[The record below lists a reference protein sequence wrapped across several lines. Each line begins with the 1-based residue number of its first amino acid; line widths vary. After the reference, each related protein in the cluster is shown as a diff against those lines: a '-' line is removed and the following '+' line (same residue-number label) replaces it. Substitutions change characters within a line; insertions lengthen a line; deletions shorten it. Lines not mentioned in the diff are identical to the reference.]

1 VSATAVGARTF
12 AHRSRDI
19 GGRLVKGFVE
29 APSETVAVARLNGMG
44 LSPVSVQEKIAGTGL
59 DREIE
64 IPLLTKK
71 VKIGDLAG
79 ASRQLAT
86 MTAAGLPLLRSITI
100 VGEQTSN
107 AKLAAVLQDVARE
120 VETGSNLSDALAHH
134 PLEIPPIMV
143 SMLRAG
149 ETGGFLDT
157 ALNSV
162 ATTFEKE
169 AKLKATIKSAMTYP
183 IAVLAIALIAVV
195 AMLIFIVP
203 IFKNMFAQFGGQ
215 LPLPTEILVVLSD
228 QMWWILPVLVVA
240 FFAASM
246 YYKARKDTEG
256 FRRRVHPLLLR
267 VPIFGPLMGKV
278 AVARFARNLSNMTAA
293 GVPLLRALAVVG
305 QTSGNYV
312 LERASDRVAESVRLG
327 RSMAAPLADE
337 KLFPP
342 MVVQMIAVGEESGA
356 IDDMLAKVADV
367 FDDQVEATANA
378 LTSLIE
384 PLLISVLG
392 VVVGGMVVALYL
404 PIFTIAT
411 VVH

>member
-29 APSETVAVARLNGMG
+29 APSETVAVARLHGMG

-183 IAVLAIALIAVV
+183 IAVLAIALIAVI

-404 PIFTIAT
+404 PIFTIAS